1 MGSSSAA
8 KPALKGVIA
17 VARRLLLAYVAVIL
31 GPLIAVATAFALR
44 DLLARRGRSSSAGN
58 GHAEAEAL
66 EHTVEEVQAT

>member
-17 VARRLLLAYVAVIL
+17 VARRLFLAYVAVIL
-31 GPLIAVATAFALR
+31 GPLIAVAGAFALR
-44 DLLARRGRSSSAGN
+44 DLLARRRRSSSVGN

-66 EHTVEEVQAT
+66 EHTVEEVQAS

>member
-17 VARRLLLAYVAVIL
+17 VARRLFLAYVAVIL
-31 GPLIAVATAFALR
+31 GPLIAVAGAFALR
-44 DLLARRGRSSSAGN
+44 DLLARRRRSSSSGN

-66 EHTVEEVQAT
+66 EHTVEEVQAS